1 METQSHQVGI
11 DHQRCDSGSKR
22 SAMRERDT
30 SQLVGHNENR
40 STFLSMHV
48 CVCGVCV
55 CVVCEV
61 CVVCVVCV
69 WCVVCEVCVVCVR
82 VCVMCCVCMCVC
94 MIM

>member
-30 SQLVGHNENR
+30 SQLVGHNKNR

-48 CVCGVCV
+48 CVVCACVWCVRCVWCVCVVCARVCVVCGVCV
-55 CVVCEV
+55 CVCL
-61 CVVCVVCV
+61 
-69 WCVVCEVCVVCVR
+69 
-82 VCVMCCVCMCVC
+82 
-94 MIM
+94 IM